1 MSKVILVVDDDSV
14 NLKLAE
20 FVLKQKYTPVLAKN
34 GIECLNYL
42 QDNKPDLILL
52 DIQMPLLS
60 GIQVL
65 ERIRSNP
72 LTKDLSVMF
81 LTASNDIAD
90 VAIASKMG
98 AIDFIKKPFLPDDL
112 SSRVDRFFDAN

>member
-1 MSKVILVVDDDSV
+1 MGKLILVVDDDSV
-14 NLKLAE
+14 NLKMAE

-65 ERIRSNP
+65 QRIRSNP
-72 LTKDLSVMF
+72 LTTEIPVMF

-90 VAIASKMG
+90 VALASKMG

-112 SSRVDRFFDAN
+112 SSRVDKFFDAE